1 MRLWPLS
8 FTPHLENKPGPRT
21 AVLRAITPRLPTPP
35 NLRQPCPPCQG
46 SEPRGGTHCLRVYC
60 PSAALRGTAGGETR
74 AGQVLT
80 AFDPQ
85 PVSPLLWGQSLLS
98 PAADSCP
105 GWPVPPDGLIIQTA
119 QGHGPW
125 VGASLLMLGWVSTA
139 TEGGWS

>member
-85 PVSPLLWGQSLLS
+85 PVSPLLWTLVLGGPCLPTASLYRLLR
-98 PAADSCP
+98 ATDP
-105 GWPVPPDGLIIQTA
+105 GWAPPCSCWAG
-119 QGHGPW
+119 
-125 VGASLLMLGWVSTA
+125 
-139 TEGGWS
+139 